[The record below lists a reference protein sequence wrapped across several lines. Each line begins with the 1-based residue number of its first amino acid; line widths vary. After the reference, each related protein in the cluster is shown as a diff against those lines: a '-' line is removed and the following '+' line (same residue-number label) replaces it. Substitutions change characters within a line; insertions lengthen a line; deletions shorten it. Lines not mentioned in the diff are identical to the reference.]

1 MQKQM
6 NSEELKKSLFKNAF
20 NFFDKENKYARF
32 STNTNYQT
40 DYSVI
45 GKDEKF
51 SNDRRRKIT
60 LDVKNSFSYQGEK
73 HNFICSLSFLP
84 MAEIQQFTAHYVVFF
99 TEASFRES
107 ELKDDISNE
116 IIDRIK
122 QELKNN
128 PYFKNVTNIKTEF
141 IKSFIY
147 VFFDFD
153 CIQDNNEEI
162 DVDYFYFIDTFEKK
176 EELKDINLE
185 NHYPVLYDR
194 FKDFVLNSGGYEPY
208 SRMIQVICENQ
219 HEQNSETLA
228 DIIELQITN

>member
-6 NSEELKKSLFKNAF
+6 NSEELKESLFKNAF
-20 NFFDKENKYARF
+20 NFFDKENKNTSF
-32 STNTNYQT
+32 STDRNYQT
-40 DYSVI
+40 DYSI
-45 GKDEKF
+45 LGKDEKF
-51 SNDRRRKIT
+51 ANDRRRKTRIE
-60 LDVKNSFSYQGEK
+60 VKNSFSFQSET
-73 HNFICSLSFLP
+73 HNFICSLSLLP
-84 MAEIQQFTAHYVVFF
+84 MAEIQKFTAHYVVFF

-128 PYFKNVTNIKTEF
+128 PYFKNVTNIKIEF
-141 IKSFIY
+141 IQSFIY

-153 CIQDNNEEI
+153 CIQDNNEEV
-162 DVDYFYFIDTFEKK
+162 DVDYFYFIDVFEKK
-176 EELKDINLE
+176 EEFKDINLE

-194 FKDFVLNSGGYEPY
+194 FKDFVLSSGGYEPY
-208 SRMIQVICENQ
+208 NRMIEVICENQ